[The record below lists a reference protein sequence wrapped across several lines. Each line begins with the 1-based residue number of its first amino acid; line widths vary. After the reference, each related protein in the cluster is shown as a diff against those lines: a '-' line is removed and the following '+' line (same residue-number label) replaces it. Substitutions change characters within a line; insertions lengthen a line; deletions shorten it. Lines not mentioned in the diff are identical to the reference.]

1 MKANLEQLNFHSI
14 VKTAQ
19 WFDFIKL
26 TKFNG
31 LTFYSSVMTYL
42 NRIALSSNFIYHGD
56 FISGI
61 ILMSIICEIQV
72 VRVYGGLELFNKWCT

>member
-14 VKTAQ
+14 VKAAQ

-31 LTFYSSVMTYL
+31 LTFYNSVMTSL

-72 VRVYGGLELFNKWCT
+72 VRVYGGLELFNK